1 MVTST
6 QAKTKSK
13 AEQEAQHKA
22 VRRAEQANILAG
34 VRPILDKDEQL
45 LSFARARIAGGWRSK
60 LNVGPEA
67 FFAPYVN
74 VALTERRFLVQHI
87 QPASGKPSQML
98 PHAYTFD
105 KVARVTF
112 TEIETY
118 GADPACRLILH
129 LENNLFVRLRL
140 RGLLNVESAKSMAK
154 LFDSLTTAKRA
165 VSTPP
170 TQSACPRCERLMD
183 QPHRFCPYCG
193 TQQPPR
199 TTATAETAYYASHV
213 GITLAVPVTDSSE
226 TAEQVTEKVLSP
238 AVETPLPLDLQPIAT
253 ISVPRETDF
262 AYERE
267 DRQAEFGFA
276 LPLPESMF
284 TEDDLE
290 VLEDITVPEAESPKA
305 ETQKSEEAAESK
317 PEIAEAA
324 IETMETSDSD
334 FALESLND
342 IDIFAMTP
350 NAEVVEIS
358 APELEQYDIPAYT
371 ESEARPASEDK
382 INVFEEDNV
391 SKNEN
396 GEHSA

>member
-1 MVTST
+1 MAPST
-6 QAKTKSK
+6 QAKTKSN

-98 PHAYTFD
+98 PHSYTFD

-112 TEIETY
+112 TAIETY
-118 GADPACRLILH
+118 GSDPACRVILH

-154 LFDSLTTAKRA
+154 LFDSLTSAKRS
-165 VSTPP
+165 VSPLP
-170 TQSACPRCERLMD
+170 TQSACPQCERLMD

-193 TQQPPR
+193 TLQPLR
-199 TTATAETAYYASHV
+199 TAASADTFHS
-213 GITLAVPVTDSSE
+213 GITIAIPVAE
-226 TAEQVTEKVLSP
+226 APEAAEQAVQDVLDP
-238 AVETPLPLDLQPIAT
+238 ADQTPLTRSPQPAAN

-276 LPLPESMF
+276 LPLPESILLEE
-284 TEDDLE
+284 TEM
-290 VLEDITVPEAESPKA
+290 
-305 ETQKSEEAAESK
+305 EEADETAVEK
-317 PEIAEAA
+317 ENAEIAEAT
-324 IETMETSDSD
+324 IETADSD
-334 FALESLND
+334 FSHESLNE
-342 IDIFAMTP
+342 IDLFALTTEGVQNSGP
-350 NAEVVEIS
+350 EI
-358 APELEQYDIPAYT
+358 EQYDAPVYT
-371 ESEARPASEDK
+371 ASNDDSEETTSEENK
-382 INVFEEDNV
+382 IIKD
-391 SKNEN
+391 EN